1 MGKKINHFAVCQKK
15 FRGVLW
21 RRDFSYRYKSLQL
34 NLKMVIEGCVALV
47 SDRLFSEFTNI

>member
-21 RRDFSYRYKSLQL
+21 RRDFFLQIQKSTVEFKKWL
-34 NLKMVIEGCVALV
+34 EGCVAFV